1 MSGTE
6 PAVGVRAL
14 ALAPPQPAK
23 IALSASAQTVSS
35 AVQAPSLRPIMG
47 SCASVAKLPKW
58 ARELLE
64 EARVGRLGLTD
75 DEQHPRVLPVT
86 FALAGDALV
95 TAVDHKRKDVPAE
108 RLARLRW
115 LRARP
120 RAALTV
126 DRYDEDWSQLA
137 WVQALGPVRILDDAP
152 KAAAALIARYAQ
164 YRDHPPAGPVIE
176 LTPDRLV
183 WWKA

>member
-1 MSGTE
+1 
-6 PAVGVRAL
+6 
-14 ALAPPQPAK
+14 
-23 IALSASAQTVSS
+23 
-35 AVQAPSLRPIMG
+35 MG

-58 ARELLE
+58 ARELLDQ
-64 EARVGRLGLTD
+64 ARVGRLGLLD
-75 DEQHPRVLPVT
+75 DEHRPRVLPVT

-126 DRYDEDWSQLA
+126 DHYEEDWSRLA
-137 WVQALGPVRILDDAP
+137 WVQALGTVTILDHAP
-152 KAAAALIARYAQ
+152 EATAALTRRYAQ

-176 LTPDRLV
+176 LRPERII

>member
-1 MSGTE
+1 M
-6 PAVGVRAL
+6 L
-14 ALAPPQPAK
+14 A
-23 IALSASAQTVSS
+23 T
-35 AVQAPSLRPIMG
+35 
-47 SCASVAKLPKW
+47 
-58 ARELLE
+58 
-64 EARVGRLGLTD
+64 ARVGRLGLID
-75 DEQHPRVLPVT
+75 DELRPRVLPVT

-95 TAVDHKRKDVPAE
+95 TAIDHKRKDVPVD

-126 DRYDEDWSQLA
+126 DHYEEDWSRLA

-152 KAAAALIARYAQ
+152 DAIAALTARYAQ
-164 YRDHPPAGPVIE
+164 YRDHPLAGPVIE

-183 WWKA
+183 WWRP

>member
-1 MSGTE
+1 
-6 PAVGVRAL
+6 
-14 ALAPPQPAK
+14 
-23 IALSASAQTVSS
+23 
-35 AVQAPSLRPIMG
+35 MG

-64 EARVGRLGLTD
+64 EARVARLGLID
-75 DEQHPRVLPVT
+75 GDGHPRVLPVT

-95 TAVDHKRKDVPAE
+95 TAIDHKRKDVPAQ

-126 DRYDEDWSQLA
+126 DHYEEDWSRLA
-137 WVQALGPVRILDDAP
+137 WVQALGATTIHDAADAR
-152 KAAAALIARYAQ
+152 AAIAALEGRYEQ
-164 YRDHPPAGPVIE
+164 YRDHPPVGPVIV
-176 LTPDRLV
+176 LAPDRFV
-183 WWKA
+183 WWRP